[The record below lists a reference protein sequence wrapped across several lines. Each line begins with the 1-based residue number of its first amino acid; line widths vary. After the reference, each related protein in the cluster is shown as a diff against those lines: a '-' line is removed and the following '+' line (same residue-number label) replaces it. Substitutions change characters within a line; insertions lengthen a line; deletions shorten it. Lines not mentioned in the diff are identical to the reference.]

1 MRTLKIEM
9 IHDLVCSWC
18 PIGLRNVQQAL
29 RQLDEP
35 VAVEWYFLP
44 YELNPEMPAQGEE
57 IAQHLMD
64 RYGWSAD
71 HQRKYRQDLM
81 KTANQA
87 GLSYDFSKR
96 THYYST
102 AAAHRLMH
110 WAAMVGKQV
119 EVNEALIQSYFTDGV
134 DIGQADNLWPVLEAL
149 GLDAQQ
155 AKTEMESAQFQQQL
169 AQKYA
174 RVQAMKLAGAP
185 AHIFNGRQKLSG
197 VPAFI
202 FNDQKLIQGS
212 NSVDYFQQ
220 LFQSLL
226 APQIK
231 TADVMGL

>member
-1 MRTLKIEM
+1 MRTFKIEM

-35 VAVEWYFLP
+35 VSVEWHFLP

-64 RYGWSAD
+64 RYGWSAE
-71 HQRKYRQDLM
+71 HQRKYRQDLL
-81 KTANQA
+81 KTAAQA

-119 EVNEALIQSYFTDGV
+119 EVNEALIRGYFTDGV
-134 DIGQADNLWPVLEAL
+134 DIGQIDNLWPVLETL
-149 GLDAQQ
+149 GLDALQ
-155 AKTEMESAQFQQQL
+155 AQTEMETAAFQQQL
-169 AQKYA
+169 QQKYD
-174 RVQAMKLAGAP
+174 RVQAMRLSGVP

-202 FNDQKLIQGS
+202 FNDQKLVQGS

-226 APQIK
+226 TPQIK